1 MLTQL
6 FTYLKYEQQLLEQ
19 LISYAEEQQDALVK
33 IDIEKVASIAE
44 LQNEALKSLRNAEN
58 QRIKLMMNWLKIAR
72 SKAMQIKMSDLEKHF
87 TGTELKEI
95 SALKDYMQILTDKLK
110 KINMDNRILSN
121 RARRSFAEFLE
132 VFRDEQKHVCNVTV

>member
-19 LISYAEEQQDALVK
+19 LISYAQEQQEALVK
-33 IDIEKVASIAE
+33 IDIEKVASTAE
-44 LQNEALKSLRNAEN
+44 LQNEALKLLRSAEN
-58 QRIKLMMNWLKIAR
+58 QRIKLTQNWLKISR
-72 SKAMQIKMSDLEKHF
+72 TSAMQMKMSDLVKHF
-87 TGTELKEI
+87 QGEELKEL
-95 SALKDYMQILTDKLK
+95 SALKEYMQILTDRLK

-132 VFRDEQKHVCNVTV
+132 VFRENQKHVCNVTV